1 MITYLQTLLS
11 PVRIGGSAIHLS
23 QKGISLARRVIEE
36 LVDDLDGEAA
46 SETIMFSYRGVDY
59 EVDLS
64 EKNAA
69 GLDDALAPT
78 SRPPAKS
85 EPGGPLEHPPRC
97 VLGAPR
103 TLVRSAS
110 GRSATTLWSRTAV
123 GCQPLSY
130 SSIKTPR
137 GSDDRW

>member
-46 SETIMFSYRGVDY
+46 SETITFSYRGVDY

-69 GLDDALAPT
+69 GFDDALAPYIAGA
-78 SRPPAKS
+78 RKVGA
-85 EPGGPLEHPPRC
+85 RR
-97 VLGAPR
+97 APR
-103 TLVRSAS
+103 AATPVQAGNASNPREVREWAKRNNVVVSDR
-110 GRSATTLWSRTAV
+110 GRVPAAV
-123 GCQPLSY
+123 VRQY
-130 SSIKTPR
+130 QDAQRK
-137 GSDDRW
+137 